1 MENERYRASIESG
14 HQMLQAQIGERTEAA
29 QASSQQPSYQFKF
42 MKSAESQAKLAE
54 ANLAAIE

>member
-1 MENERYRASIESG
+1 
-14 HQMLQAQIGERTEAA
+14 MLQAQIGERTESA
-29 QASSQQPSYQFKF
+29 QAASQQPSYQFKF